1 MQPEGLK
8 YSTTHEWAR
17 LEDGTAVVGI
27 TDHAQSELGDIV
39 YVELPQVGAKLSQGD
54 MFGTVESVKTVSD
67 LMSPVSGEVVR
78 VNDALPDAPEMV
90 NDSPYEQG
98 WMIAVKLDNPS
109 ELDGLMSAGQYEAFI
124 QEH

>member
-17 LEDGTAVVGI
+17 VEDDTVVVGI

-78 VNDALPDAPEMV
+78 VNDTLPDAPEMV

-98 WMIAVKLDNPS
+98 WMIAVKLDNPG
-109 ELDGLMSAGQYEAFI
+109 ELDALMSADQYEAFI

>member
-17 LEDGTAVVGI
+17 VEDDTVVVGI

-78 VNDALPDAPEMV
+78 VNDTLPDAPEMV

-109 ELDGLMSAGQYEAFI
+109 ELDALMSADQYEAFI